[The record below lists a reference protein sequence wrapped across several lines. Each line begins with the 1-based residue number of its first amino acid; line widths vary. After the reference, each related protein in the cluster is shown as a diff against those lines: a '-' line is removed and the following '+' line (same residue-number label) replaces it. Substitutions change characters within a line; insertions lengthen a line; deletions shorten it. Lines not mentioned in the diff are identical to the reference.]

1 MKAKRSSYL
10 FVTMSLLALLI
21 VSMLIAGCTSHG
33 TTATPSTPAPAAASS
48 AAAQS
53 AVPAPAATPAETAT
67 AAPVTSAA
75 PGQTETL
82 TVSGS
87 TTVQPIAQD
96 AADAFMKLHPEAD
109 IQVSG
114 GGSGVGIQAITAGS
128 VNIGMS
134 SVDLTPAQKAAIK
147 NCVVTTVAQDGIAII
162 VNPKNTLNQ
171 ISLSDAAMVYT
182 GKINSWNALNGANV
196 PGTNN
201 NIVLVGRDTSSGT
214 RSYFDSSVLGG
225 ASDASTMLQL
235 NSNGAV
241 AQTVAQ
247 TPQAIGYISIGFL
260 SPDVKALSLFTTGG
274 QLIPASTTT
283 VADHTYPIS
292 RNLYMITQG
301 QPTGLTADYINFIL
315 SPDGQKIVAN
325 DGYVPLPANQTQ
337 TS

>member
-10 FVTMSLLALLI
+10 FVTMGLLALLI
-21 VSMLIAGCTSHG
+21 VSMLIAGCTSTG
-33 TTATPSTPAPAAASS
+33 TTATPSNP
-48 AAAQS
+48 
-53 AVPAPAATPAETAT
+53 VPTAT
-67 AAPVTSAA
+67 AAPAAQAAAATPVMTAPPATVVPATSAA
-75 PGQTETL
+75 QQQTI

-134 SVDLTPAQKAAIK
+134 SVDLTAAQKAAIK

-162 VNPKNTLNQ
+162 VNPANTLNQ
-171 ISLSDAAMVYT
+171 ISLSDAALVYT
-182 GKINSWNALNGANV
+182 GKITSWAALNGANV

-214 RSYFDSSVLGG
+214 RTYFDQTVLNTGNP
-225 ASDASTMLQL
+225 ANTMLQL

-241 AQTVAQ
+241 EQTVAQ
-247 TPQAIGYISIGFL
+247 TPQAIGYVSIGFL

-301 QPTGLTADYINFIL
+301 QPTGLTAEYINFIL
-315 SPDGQKIVAN
+315 SPAGQKIVAN
-325 DGYVPLPANQTQ
+325 DGYVPLPATQTQ

>member
-10 FVTMSLLALLI
+10 FVTMGLLALLI
-21 VSMLIAGCTSHG
+21 VSMLIAGCTSTG
-33 TTATPSTPAPAAASS
+33 TTATPSNP
-48 AAAQS
+48 
-53 AVPAPAATPAETAT
+53 VPTAT
-67 AAPVTSAA
+67 AAPAAQAAAATPVMTAPPATVVPATSAA
-75 PGQTETL
+75 QQQTI

-134 SVDLTPAQKAAIK
+134 SVDLTAAQKAAIK

-162 VNPKNTLNQ
+162 VNPANTLNQ
-171 ISLSDAAMVYT
+171 ISLSDAALVYT
-182 GKINSWNALNGANV
+182 GKITSWAALNGANV

-260 SPDVKALSLFTTGG
+260 SPNVKALSLFTTGG

-325 DGYVPLPANQTQ
+325 DGYVPLPTK
-337 TS
+337 

>member
-1 MKAKRSSYL
+1 M
-10 FVTMSLLALLI
+10 
-21 VSMLIAGCTSHG
+21 
-33 TTATPSTPAPAAASS
+33 TAPPATV
-48 AAAQS
+48 
-53 AVPAPAATPAETAT
+53 VPA
-67 AAPVTSAA
+67 TSAA
-75 PGQTETL
+75 QQQTL
-82 TVSGS
+82 KVSGS

-134 SVDLTPAQKAAIK
+134 SVDLTAAQKAAIK

-162 VNPKNTLNQ
+162 VNPKNTLTQ
-171 ISLSDAAMVYT
+171 ISLSDAALIYT
-182 GKINSWNALNGANV
+182 GKYNSWSALNGANV

-201 NIVLVGRDTSSGT
+201 QIVLVGRDTSSGT
-214 RSYFDSSVLGG
+214 RTYFDSTVLGG
-225 ASDASTMLQL
+225 ASPASTMLQL

-260 SPDVKALSLFTTGG
+260 TPDVKALSLFTTGG
-274 QLIPASTTT
+274 RLIPASTAT

-325 DGYVPLPANQTQ
+325 DGYVTLPAK
-337 TS
+337 

>member
-1 MKAKRSSYL
+1 MNVKRNSYFL
-10 FVTMSLLALLI
+10 VTLSLLALLM
-21 VSMLIAGCTSHG
+21 VSMLIAGCTSTG
-33 TTATPSTPAPAAASS
+33 TTAKSS
-48 AAAQS
+48 S
-53 AVPAPAATPAETAT
+53 PVPTETAT
-67 AAPVTSAA
+67 AAPAAQAATPVMTAPPATVVPATSAA
-75 PGQTETL
+75 QQQTL
-82 TVSGS
+82 KVSGS

>member
-1 MKAKRSSYL
+1 M
-10 FVTMSLLALLI
+10 
-21 VSMLIAGCTSHG
+21 
-33 TTATPSTPAPAAASS
+33 TAPPATV
-48 AAAQS
+48 
-53 AVPAPAATPAETAT
+53 VPA
-67 AAPVTSAA
+67 TSAA
-75 PGQTETL
+75 QQQTI

-134 SVDLTPAQKAAIK
+134 SVDLTAAQKAKIP
-147 NCVVTTVAQDGIAII
+147 NCVVSTVAQDGIALI

-171 ISLSDAAMVYT
+171 ISLSDAALVYM
-182 GKINSWNALNGANV
+182 GKYTSWNALNGANV

-214 RSYFDSSVLGG
+214 RTYFDQTVLNTGNP
-225 ASDASTMLQL
+225 ANTMLQL

-241 AQTVAQ
+241 EQTVAQ
-247 TPQAIGYISIGFL
+247 TPQAIGYVSIGFL

-301 QPTGLTADYINFIL
+301 QPTGLTAEYINFIL
-315 SPDGQKIVAN
+315 SPAGQKIVAN
-325 DGYVPLPANQTQ
+325 DGYVPLPATQTQ

>member
-10 FVTMSLLALLI
+10 FVTMGLLALLI
-21 VSMLIAGCTSHG
+21 VSMLIAGCTSTG
-33 TTATPSTPAPAAASS
+33 TTATPSNP
-48 AAAQS
+48 
-53 AVPAPAATPAETAT
+53 VPTAT
-67 AAPVTSAA
+67 AAPAAQAAAATPVMTAPPATVVPATSAA
-75 PGQTETL
+75 QQQTI

-134 SVDLTPAQKAAIK
+134 SVDLTAAQKAAIK

-162 VNPKNTLNQ
+162 VNPANTLNQ
-171 ISLSDAAMVYT
+171 ISLSDAALVYT
-182 GKINSWNALNGANV
+182 GKITSWAALNGANV

-241 AQTVAQ
+241 EQTVAQ
-247 TPQAIGYISIGFL
+247 TPQAIGYVSIGFL

-325 DGYVPLPANQTQ
+325 DGYVPLPTK
-337 TS
+337 